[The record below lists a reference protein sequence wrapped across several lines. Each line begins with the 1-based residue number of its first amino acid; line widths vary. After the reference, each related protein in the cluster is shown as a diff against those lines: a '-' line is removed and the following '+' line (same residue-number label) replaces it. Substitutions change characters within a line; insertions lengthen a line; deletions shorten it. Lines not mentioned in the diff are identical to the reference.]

1 MPRQELYTPKGKTKF
16 RRRLNDSL
24 CTIKG
29 RLQAQQ
35 TQSTAPW
42 HIKQRLIC
50 RVPSSRM
57 MPDGPRVHHAVNC
70 ASDDA
75 SYTQDGVVLTFQGNP
90 EVKDRCNHVELE
102 ADNSM

>member
-1 MPRQELYTPKGKTKF
+1 M
-16 RRRLNDSL
+16 
-24 CTIKG
+24 
-29 RLQAQQ
+29 
-35 TQSTAPW
+35 
-42 HIKQRLIC
+42 
-50 RVPSSRM
+50 
-57 MPDGPRVHHAVNC
+57 HHAVNC